1 MSNAKP
7 RSQKLVEQNQK
18 LAAAAKL
25 LKNAGLKGSAPD
37 LWKVIR
43 DRKEGKSD
51 EAILAN
57 IKAKQNANN
66 ATRKASKNAAKSA
79 KSAAKAATVKNKP
92 SNKPANGTASN
103 AAKPKSNAKV
113 AAATAQKNLGAKFA
127 AQGLKFYPAAVK
139 YFTEQKK
146 AGKND
151 ATIFEEIKARNNLKA
166 APVRTKKNTG
176 ASKANNVAPVP
187 VMAAAVANKG
197 VAKGSYVCEK
207 CRLVANNTT
216 RKNNKKVNYTSNNF
230 FPVNET
236 NY

>member
-1 MSNAKP
+1 MSNQSAKKE
-7 RSQKLVEQNQK
+7 RSQKLVAQNQK

-43 DRKEGKSD
+43 EREAGKND
-51 EAILAN
+51 AAILAN

-66 ATRKASKNAAKSA
+66 ATRKAAKNAAKSA
-79 KSAAKAATVKNKP
+79 KSATKAATVKNKP
-92 SNKPANGTASN
+92 ANATGN
-103 AAKPKSNAKV
+103 AAPKEKSNAKV

-146 AGKND
+146 AGKNE

-176 ASKANNVAPVP
+176 AAKANNVAPVP
-187 VMAAAVANKG
+187 VMGATVANKG
-197 VAKGSYVCEK
+197 AVKGQYICEK
-207 CRLVANNTT
+207 CRFVANNTT
-216 RKNNKKVNYTSNNF
+216 RKNNNKKNNAVNYTY
-230 FPVNET
+230 NEQG
-236 NY
+236 Y